1 MDSTTIVYAE
11 PFIELLLPFIQA
23 IVLGVLV
30 PVAVAFFLKKLNL
43 DMEAQH
49 RDALQTS
56 LTNAAGLLIQKGAA
70 QAGKL
75 TVDVKSAQMAAAIRY
90 VQDSA
95 PDAVKRWGLTP
106 EAIAEK
112 VRAKLPQ
119 VEPAIPAPTVPSLDA
134 LSPRA

>member
-1 MDSTTIVYAE
+1 METTVVSAQ
-11 PFIELLLPFIQA
+11 PFVELLLPFVQA

-30 PVAVAFFLKKLNL
+30 PVATAYLIRKLKL
-43 DMEAQH
+43 DMEAHQ

-56 LTNAAGLLIQKGAA
+56 LTNAAGLVIQRGAA

-75 TVDVKSAQMAAAIRY
+75 TVDTRSPQMAAAIRY

-95 PDAVKRWGLTP
+95 PDAVRKWGLTP

-119 VEPAIPAPTVPSLDA
+119 VESQPVIPAPIASKLP
-134 LSPRA
+134 

>member
-1 MDSTTIVYAE
+1 MESTIVSAQ
-11 PFIELLLPFIQA
+11 PFVDLLLPFIQA

-30 PVAVAFFLKKLNL
+30 PVATAWFIRKLNL

-56 LTNAAGLLIQKGAA
+56 LTNAAGLVIQKGAA

-75 TVDVKSAQMAAAIRY
+75 TYDTKSPAMAQAIRY

-95 PDAVKRWGLTP
+95 PDAVRKWGLTP
-106 EAIAEK
+106 EKIAEK

-119 VEPAIPAPTVPSLDA
+119 VEATSAPAASNLP
-134 LSPRA
+134 

>member
-1 MDSTTIVYAE
+1 MENTVVSAQ
-11 PFIELLLPFIQA
+11 PFVELLLPFVQA

-30 PVAVAFFLKKLNL
+30 PVATAYLIRKLKL
-43 DMEAQH
+43 DMEAHQ

-56 LTNAAGLLIQKGAA
+56 LTNAAGLVIQRGAA
-70 QAGKL
+70 HAGKL
-75 TVDVKSAQMAAAIRY
+75 SVDTRNSHMAAAIRY

-95 PDAVKRWGLTP
+95 PDAVRKWGLTP

-119 VEPAIPAPTVPSLDA
+119 VEPQPVIPAPIASKLP
-134 LSPRA
+134 